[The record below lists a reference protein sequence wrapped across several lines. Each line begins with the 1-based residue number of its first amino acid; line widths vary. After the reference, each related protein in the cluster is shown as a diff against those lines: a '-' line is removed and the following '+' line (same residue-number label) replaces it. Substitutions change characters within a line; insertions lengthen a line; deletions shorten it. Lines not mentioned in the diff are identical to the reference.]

1 MPLGPAILGVV
12 ISILF
17 FFIALVLYDAIGTN
31 VADCSSFDHSA
42 SFDNTTQ
49 NDTGAFDSCNAM
61 KRYAGIVFTIAPI
74 AILLD
79 VFGVIP
85 VFGGKFSFR

>member
-1 MPLGPAILGVV
+1 MPIGPAIMGVV
-12 ISILF
+12 VSILF

-31 VADCSSFDHSA
+31 VADCGSFTD
-42 SFDNTTQ
+42 
-49 NDTGAFDSCNAM
+49 GNATNACESM
-61 KRYAGIVFTIAPI
+61 KQYAAIVFTIAPI

-85 VFGGKFSFR
+85 LFGGRFSAR

>member
-1 MPLGPAILGVV
+1 MPIGPAIFGIVL
-12 ISILF
+12 SILF

-31 VADCSSFDHSA
+31 VANC
-42 SFDNTTQ
+42 TTFTDG
-49 NDTGAFDSCNAM
+49 NATAACNSM
-61 KRYAGIVFTIAPI
+61 KQYAGIVFTIAPI

-85 VFGGKFSFR
+85 IFGGRFSAR

>member
-1 MPLGPAILGVV
+1 MPIGPAIMGVV

-31 VADCSSFDHSA
+31 VADC
-42 SFDNTTQ
+42 TQ
-49 NDTGAFDSCNAM
+49 FTDGNATAACNAM

-85 VFGGKFSFR
+85 VFGGRFSFR

>member
-1 MPLGPAILGVV
+1 MPIGPAIMGVV

-17 FFIALVLYDAIGTN
+17 FFVALVLYDAIGTN
-31 VADCSSFDHSA
+31 VADCSTFTD
-42 SFDNTTQ
+42 
-49 NDTGAFDSCNAM
+49 GNATEACQSM

>member
-1 MPLGPAILGVV
+1 MPLGPAIFGVV

-31 VADCSSFDHSA
+31 VADCTSFTDGNA
-42 SFDNTTQ
+42 TT
-49 NDTGAFDSCNAM
+49 ACNSM

-85 VFGGKFSFR
+85 IFGGKFAAR

>member
-1 MPLGPAILGVV
+1 MGVV
-12 ISILF
+12 VSILF

-31 VADCSSFDHSA
+31 VADC
-42 SFDNTTQ
+42 NTFTDGNATQ
-49 NDTGAFDSCNAM
+49 ACESM
-61 KRYAGIVFTIAPI
+61 KQYAAIVFTIAPI

-85 VFGGKFSFR
+85 LFGGRFSAR

>member
-1 MPLGPAILGVV
+1 MPIGPAIMGVV
-12 ISILF
+12 VSILF

-31 VADCSSFDHSA
+31 VADCTKFTDGNA
-42 SFDNTTQ
+42 TK
-49 NDTGAFDSCNAM
+49 ACNSM
-61 KRYAGIVFTIAPI
+61 KVYAGIVFTIAPI

-85 VFGGKFSFR
+85 LFGGRFSLK

>member
-1 MPLGPAILGVV
+1 MPMGAGVFGIV

-31 VADCSSFDHSA
+31 VADC
-42 SFDNTTQ
+42 TTFTDG
-49 NDTGAFDSCNAM
+49 NATKACNSM
-61 KRYAGIVFTIAPI
+61 KKYAGIVFTIAPI

-85 VFGGKFSFR
+85 IFGGKFAMR